1 MISRTK
7 EKLLLLSPIL
17 IFFFGLMIFPTI
29 YGWYLSLNRVFLHTF
44 EFPVFIG
51 LTNFMSVI
59 RDPRFHSAL
68 AFTARFAIITTIAQL
83 AIGMG
88 LAVLFNRDIPGKRIF
103 TSLLLLPMMV
113 SPALI
118 GVMYRLLLNEFIGPL
133 SYYTGLN
140 LLGMRYVVGTIM
152 VIDILQW
159 SPFAFLILYAALQTI
174 PKSYYEAASIEGA
187 SRWQS
192 FLYVTLPS
200 IRAFIIMVLVLRG
213 IDAFKTFDMINVL
226 TAGGPGT
233 ATTTVSIYIY
243 KMAFQTGNIGRATA
257 ASLLLLII
265 FSVPLAFA
273 LKRAR
278 KEEAE

>member
-1 MISRTK
+1 MRSRSK
-7 EKLLLLSPIL
+7 EKLLLLLPIFV
-17 IFFFGLMIFPTI
+17 FFFGLMIFPTI
-29 YGWYLSLNRVFLHTF
+29 YGWYLSLNRVFLHSF
-44 EFPVFIG
+44 EFPVFTG
-51 LTNFMSVI
+51 LTNFTSVL

-68 AFTARFAIITTIAQL
+68 WFTVKFTVLTTLAQL
-83 AIGMG
+83 SIGMG
-88 LAVLFNRDIPGKRIF
+88 LAILFNRDIPGKKIF

-140 LLGMRYVVGTIM
+140 LLSMAYVIGTVV

-187 SRWQS
+187 NKLQS
-192 FLYVTLPS
+192 FVHVTLPS
-200 IRAFIIMVLVLRG
+200 IKVFIIMVLVLRG

-257 ASLLLLII
+257 ASLLMLVI
-265 FSVPLAFA
+265 FSVPLAFV
-273 LKRAR
+273 LKRIR
-278 KEEAE
+278 KEGAE